1 MQDGKTRPPRRHAR
15 RGGIASVLVFGVAA
29 LGVLQFGNPP
39 SYLARPFE
47 RTPTIVAAL
56 PLVQVSPVA
65 FGKSGD
71 VHVRLALPH
80 DSIEYPLEV
89 QGDPTALTYQWVRVL
104 DSVAVDSLRPL
115 GGAKVAAPDR
125 PGFYRLAIARGTE
138 RVILDELTLSVLIP
152 FERKTGPTLN
162 GYRIGTY
169 LAEKVRDGRDH
180 PEGFVEVLDGDLAG
194 LRISKHLRL
203 GDLLSRDG
211 QSQWPR
217 YLAMSPR
224 LLDKIELV
232 LDKVVAMRGDTSAID
247 LRVNI
252 SAGYRTPSYN
262 STVDRA
268 ATNSRHQHGDAVD
281 IAVDADGDGRFT
293 SKDVRAVA
301 LAVEQVEREHPDLA
315 GGLGQYTS
323 RRYNTPY
330 NHIDARGRRARWQ
343 G

>member
-1 MQDGKTRPPRRHAR
+1 MAEENRTPPRRLAR
-15 RGGIASVLVFGVAA
+15 RGGIVSVLAFCVAA
-29 LGVLQFGNPP
+29 IGVLQFHTPP
-39 SYLARPFE
+39 TFLGRPFAHK
-47 RTPTIVAAL
+47 TVTAVTL

-65 FGKSGD
+65 FGKSGE
-71 VHVRLALPH
+71 VRVRLALPL

-89 QGDPTALTYQWVRVL
+89 QGDPTALEYQWVRVL
-104 DSVAVDSLRPL
+104 DTVAVDSLRPFT
-115 GGAKVAAPDR
+115 GAMVVAPDQ
-125 PGFYRLAIARGTE
+125 PGFYKLAIAMGTD
-138 RVILDELTLSVLIP
+138 RQVLDDLVVTVLIP
-152 FERKTGPTLN
+152 FAEKTGPVLN

-169 LAEKVRDGRDH
+169 LSERVRGKRDH
-180 PEGFVEVLDGDLAG
+180 PEGFVEVLDDELAS
-194 LRISKHLRL
+194 LPVSKHLRL

-232 LDKVVAMRGDTSAID
+232 LDELVAMRSDTAVLD
-247 LRVNI
+247 MRLRI

-262 STVDRA
+262 STVSLA
-268 ATNSRHQHGDAVD
+268 ASDSRHQHGDAVD
-281 IAVDADGDGRFT
+281 IAIDADGDGRFT
-293 SKDVRAVA
+293 SNDVKVVA

-330 NHIDARGRRARWQ
+330 SHIDARGRRARWR